1 MASACSYQV
10 PLSLLQLLKLNS
22 LSGRS
27 KKRGGG
33 RRKKS
38 ALLRMLEAH
47 PRIRETIPRRIRK
60 NTKISKR
67 LVNTVFSTF
76 GLPRFHNAAQC
87 CDNFIQI
94 RLQDSRFF
102 FLKISKEIGR
112 AWRMCLTH
120 AKLTSLTRPD
130 LLFDCSRVLEYAKI
144 RTVLQSTSKLS
155 VYTKTS
161 VACGVSKSQWHFYF

>member
-33 RRKKS
+33 GRRKKS

-47 PRIRETIPRRIRK
+47 LRIRETIPRRIRK

-102 FLKISKEIGR
+102 FLKISKEIVGR
-112 AWRMCLTH
+112 GVCVLRTRSSRASHAQTFCLT
-120 AKLTSLTRPD
+120 ALAYLNTQKYGLFCSLHPNYQFTQKQ
-130 LLFDCSRVLEYAKI
+130 A
-144 RTVLQSTSKLS
+144 
-155 VYTKTS
+155 
-161 VACGVSKSQWHFYF
+161 